1 MEMSSAF
8 YGTTSSVSLVHRH
21 CVDILTSLVFE
32 DKQVSAV
39 EVFSKG
45 SYVAK
50 RQV

>member
-32 DKQVSAV
+32 EKQVSAV
-39 EVFSKG
+39 EVLSRG